1 MGSPDRC
8 ADHVV
13 RVIPRA
19 VGRDDSRGPR
29 SARGSCTGH
38 RSLRVPIAFPGIG
51 ADGRAFLCE
60 QMKMSEEFVVGDL
73 SVQSIQEVWN
83 SPRLLDFIYPER
95 ERFEGTICRQC
106 PEFEKCMWESGRCY
120 RDAYFCYG
128 TIYDSPPLC
137 PYNSRPGVRLS

>member
-1 MGSPDRC
+1 MDRRTIWDRRKGC
-8 ADHVV
+8 
-13 RVIPRA
+13 
-19 VGRDDSRGPR
+19 GG
-29 SARGSCTGH
+29 GWL
-38 RSLRVPIAFPGIG
+38 SLGIG

-60 QMKMSEEFVVGDL
+60 QMKMSDEFVVGDL